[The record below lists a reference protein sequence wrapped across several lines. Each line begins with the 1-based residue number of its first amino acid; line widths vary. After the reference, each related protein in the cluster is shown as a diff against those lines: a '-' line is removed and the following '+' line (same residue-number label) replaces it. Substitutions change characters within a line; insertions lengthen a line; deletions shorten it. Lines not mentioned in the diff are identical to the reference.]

1 MTNREV
7 VMSFFASYQKHD
19 AAGMYSCLDSQVEFS
34 DLAFHKITGAN
45 VRAMWQW
52 FCVPT
57 ESRTKPVSV
66 PSFEVLKAEGDS
78 VQARYEVAYT
88 LEGGHAVNY
97 VIRSEF
103 TLSGG
108 KIVNQN
114 DTPTISNFQFAK
126 MALGFPK
133 CILGLTPMFKPI
145 IRREMG
151 SKLAAF
157 RKDTERKDAAA
168 GRL

>member
-7 VMSFFASYQKHD
+7 VMSFFASYQRHD
-19 AAGMYSCLDSQVEFS
+19 AAGMHSCLDPQVEFS
-34 DLAFHKITGAN
+34 DLAFRKITGAN

-66 PSFEVLKAEGDS
+66 PSFEVLKAEGDC
-78 VQARYEVAYT
+78 VQARYEVDYT
-88 LEGGHAVNY
+88 LEGGHAVSY
-97 VIRSEF
+97 VIHSDF
-103 TLSGG
+103 TLSNG
-108 KIVNQN
+108 KIVGQV
-114 DTPTISNFQFAK
+114 DKPTISNFQFAK
-126 MALGFPK
+126 MALGYPK

-151 SKLAAF
+151 SKLAEF
-157 RKDTERKDAAA
+157 RKNAERKGAAA
-168 GRL
+168 GRP